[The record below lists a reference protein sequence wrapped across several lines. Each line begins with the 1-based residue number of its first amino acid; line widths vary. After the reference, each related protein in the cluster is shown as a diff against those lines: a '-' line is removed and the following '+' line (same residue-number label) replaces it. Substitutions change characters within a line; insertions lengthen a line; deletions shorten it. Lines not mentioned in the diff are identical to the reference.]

1 MFVSLLNIYYVVFS
15 AWSQTGGG
23 GEAVVGT
30 LKNKSLTA
38 VSEKRKRAPSVF
50 FLNRKLVKTCTAV

>member
-38 VSEKRKRAPSVF
+38 VSEKRKRGLSV